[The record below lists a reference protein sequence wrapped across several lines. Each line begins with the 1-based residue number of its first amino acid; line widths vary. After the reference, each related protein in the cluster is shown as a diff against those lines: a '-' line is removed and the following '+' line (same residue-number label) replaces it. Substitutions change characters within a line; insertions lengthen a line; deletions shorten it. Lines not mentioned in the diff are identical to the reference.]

1 MSWLNH
7 RPTPSPRPGA
17 LSRADIEIICM
28 LAAISPSGCAV
39 SELPARLG
47 LAPALLDPV
56 TQAVDELATRNLVTR
71 QGERLALT
79 DAGRE
84 RLSA

>member
-1 MSWLNH
+1 MLWNNS
-7 RPTPSPRPGA
+7 RPTPNPRPEA

-56 TQAVDELATRNLVTR
+56 TQAVDELAMRNLVTR

-79 DAGRE
+79 DSGRE

>member
-1 MSWLNH
+1 MSWLNN

-28 LAAISPSGCAV
+28 LAAISPSGCSV
-39 SELPARLG
+39 SELPALLG
-47 LAPALLDPV
+47 LAPALVGPV
-56 TQAVDELATRNLVTR
+56 KQAVDELAMRNLVTR

>member
-28 LAAISPSGCAV
+28 LAAISPSGCTA
-39 SELPARLG
+39 SDLPARLG
-47 LAPALLDPV
+47 LSSALLQSV
-56 TQAVDELATRNLVTR
+56 MQAVGELTTRGLVTL